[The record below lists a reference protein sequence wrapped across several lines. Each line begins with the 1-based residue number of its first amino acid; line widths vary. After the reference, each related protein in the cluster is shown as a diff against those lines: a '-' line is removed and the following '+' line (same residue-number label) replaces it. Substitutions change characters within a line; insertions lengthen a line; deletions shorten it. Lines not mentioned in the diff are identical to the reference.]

1 MLQDPPAEYR
11 RTACR
16 NHAPNLER
24 GVGQLTVRGLID
36 MKSSWLKA
44 AIDSDRPILIFLFFF
59 PWSIWFIYRTSF
71 TIDDIRYFCLFDDA
85 MISMAYAKNL
95 VNGYGLNWARFGEP
109 VEGFTTP
116 LWTFLM
122 IPVNALPVGLN
133 YKSLFIQVF
142 SMILL
147 ALNILMIRK
156 LMVTHFGFGAKRYWF
171 PAAVL
176 TASYYPL
183 NFWALQGMESGLQ
196 VLLVTSSIYLAF
208 SVIEKKSSP
217 VTLLSLFAV
226 AYLVRMDMMLLVLV
240 ILGFIAYQP
249 GFIHVNRR
257 SWLIGFAIFGM
268 TIVSY
273 SIFRWVYFHEL
284 LPNTYY
290 LKLTGVPFEI
300 RILRGLDV
308 FVKNFFLP
316 ISIPLLLIIAG
327 TLPLVR
333 IRPKLGL
340 PLLIIGTCFGY
351 SIYVGGDVWEYTN
364 VGANRFVTVAM
375 PMLFVLFNA
384 LLNQGLDY
392 LDQRKKPSLARDRAV
407 IIFVSLIFSLFFN
420 GFFLSPWNFGEEFRK
435 FTVIKRPAY
444 SISHDWVI
452 RKSMELQT
460 LLQPASIVATGLAG
474 VPAYFTDFRMVDL
487 LGYNEK
493 TIAGMD
499 IPPLSRLDFKKYL
512 PGHLKTDIP
521 YILAEYRPDF
531 FFFPPKMPEDFWQSR
546 GYEYRGELKG
556 WHKVTAFSET

>member
-1 MLQDPPAEYR
+1 
-11 RTACR
+11 
-16 NHAPNLER
+16 
-24 GVGQLTVRGLID
+24 
-36 MKSSWLKA
+36 MKSKWLKA
-44 AIDSDRPILIFLFFF
+44 AIDIDRPILIFLFFF

-71 TIDDIRYFCLFDDA
+71 TIDDIRYFCLLDDA

-133 YKSLFIQVF
+133 YKSLFIQIF

-147 ALNILMIRK
+147 ALNILMIRE

-171 PAAVL
+171 PAAAL

-183 NFWALQGMESGLQ
+183 NFWAFQGMETGLQ
-196 VLLVTSSIYLAF
+196 VLLVTLSVYLAF
-208 SVIEKKSSP
+208 NVIEKRSSP
-217 VTLLSLFAV
+217 ITLLSLFAV
-226 AYLVRMDMMLLVLV
+226 AYLVRMDMLLLVLV

-249 GFIHVNRR
+249 GFIHVNKR
-257 SWLIGFAIFGM
+257 SWLIGFTIFGM

-273 SIFRWVYFHEL
+273 SIFRWIYFHEL

-290 LKLTGVPFEI
+290 LKLTGVPLEI
-300 RILRGLDV
+300 RALRGLYV
-308 FVKNFFLP
+308 FVNIFFLP

-327 TLPLVR
+327 TIPLVR

-340 PLLIIGTCFGY
+340 PLLIIGICFGY

-384 LLNQGLDY
+384 LLNQGLSY
-392 LDQRKKPSLARDRAV
+392 LDQSKKPSLSRDRAV
-407 IIFVSLIFSLFFN
+407 IISVSLVFSLFFN
-420 GFFLSPWNFGEEFRK
+420 GFFLSRWGLEAEFK
-435 FTVIKRPAY
+435 KLTVIQHPTYIAGLRRI
-444 SISHDWVI
+444 IS
-452 RKSMELQT
+452 KSMELQAW
-460 LLQPASIVATGLAG
+460 LQPASIVATVWAG
-474 VPAYFTDFRMVDL
+474 IPAYFTDFRMVDL

-493 TIAGMD
+493 TIAGMNALL
-499 IPPLSRLDFKKYL
+499 PEDFRNYW
-512 PGHLKTDIP
+512 PGHRKSDSP
-521 YILAEYRPDF
+521 YILAKYKPDF
-531 FFFPPKMPEDFWQSR
+531 FFFVKDDFGTDDLLRSR
-546 GYEYRGELKG
+546 GYKYEDEIRGWLKG
-556 WHKVTAFSET
+556 SG